1 MSAGRPARLLVVR
14 WRPFRL
20 PLRHRFE
27 AAHGALAD
35 RLGVLIELHSSDG
48 LIGIGEASPMPSL
61 GDGTVEDVLAMLEAH
76 AGAIVRTPD
85 DVLAALMGGAGVVPP
100 ILGGGS
106 GRAGDAGI
114 GPGAAAL
121 ACGLDTALLDLEG
134 QRRGVPVARLL
145 ADRVGRSVS
154 VNAVVGSGDIEATV
168 RFAAEA
174 VTSGYGVLKFKVG
187 AGDLDADVARIEAVR
202 RANPAVRI
210 RLDANGAWTE
220 AQAVAA
226 LEAFAPLD
234 VELIEQ
240 PVRAPAVRA
249 LGNLRRKRLTR
260 VAADEALSVPGVV
273 EAIVDQGAADYLV
286 LKPMRLGGI
295 RRSLDLAQ
303 LGVAASIPSFVTT
316 TFDSSIG
323 TAAALQLA
331 AALGAGRPADGLS
344 TADHL
349 AADLVTRPL
358 RPRHGRLR
366 LPSRPGLGVTVSTA
380 ALERLATG
388 PWREARA
395 GRR

>member
-20 PLRHRFE
+20 PLQHRFE

-114 GPGAAAL
+114 GPGTAAL

-145 ADRVGRSVS
+145 ADRVGRSVL

>member
-85 DVLAALMGGAGVVPP
+85 DVLAALMGGAGVVPT

-154 VNAVVGSGDIEATV
+154 VNAVVGSGDVEATV

-249 LGNLRRKRLTR
+249 LGKLRRKRLTR

-349 AADLVTRPL
+349 AADLVARPL